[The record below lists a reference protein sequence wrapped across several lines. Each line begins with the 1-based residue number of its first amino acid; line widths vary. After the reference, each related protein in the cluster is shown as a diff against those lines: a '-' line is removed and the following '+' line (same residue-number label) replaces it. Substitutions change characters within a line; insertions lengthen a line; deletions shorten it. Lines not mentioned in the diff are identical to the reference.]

1 MTFPHMHPG
10 QWPDKIL
17 PSRFASSIRRNEPSG
32 CQVALIGIP
41 DDTGVK
47 LNNGRPGA
55 AEGPNAIRAALSRYG
70 VAKPGGWDWPIVYD
84 AGDVAVVPGN
94 LEQTHSH
101 VTEAVQAV
109 VAAGLFPIGIGGGH
123 DLTFPFVRGAA
134 KGATTTPWHGVYFD
148 PHLDVRETPGSGMP
162 FRKLIE
168 TSVADALTIVGFQP
182 LANTHDHVEW
192 FRSHGGLISQDKP
205 EAPWP
210 DRETFVSFDMDVLDQ
225 ACAPGVSALNPCGW
239 TPTIAERWVAT
250 AGRNPRVR
258 CFDIMELSPPND
270 PSGHTAR
277 LAAHLLLCFLHAYTE
292 RST

>member
-1 MTFPHMHPG
+1 MHPG
-10 QWPDKIL
+10 RWPDKIL
-17 PSRFASSIRRNEPSG
+17 SSRFASSIRRDEPGG

-55 AEGPNAIRAALSRYG
+55 TEGPSAIRAALSRYG
-70 VAKPGGWDWPIVYD
+70 VAEPEGWDWPIVYD
-84 AGDVAVVPGN
+84 AGDVAIVPGN
-94 LEQTHSH
+94 LEQTHAH

-134 KGATTTPWHGVYFD
+134 KGTTTTPWHGVYFD
-148 PHLDVRETPGSGMP
+148 PHLDVRETTGSGMP

-168 TSVADALTIVGFQP
+168 TGVADTLTIVGFQP
-182 LANTHDHVEW
+182 LANTRDHVTW
-192 FRSHGGLISQDKP
+192 FESHGGLVSHDTP
-205 EAPWP
+205 DAPWP
-210 DRETFVSFDMDVLDQ
+210 DRETFVSLDMDVLDQ
-225 ACAPGVSALNPCGW
+225 AYAPGVSALNPCGW
-239 TPTIAERWVAT
+239 TPATAEHWVTA
-250 AGRNPRVR
+250 AGRNSRVR

-277 LAAHLLLCFLHAYTE
+277 LAAYLLLCFLRAYTE
-292 RST
+292 RPT